1 MAEEAER
8 FTALY
13 DACRQH
19 VWAYAVSRAGRQ
31 VADEVVSETFVIAW
45 RRFADIPEPPLPW
58 LLGVARNALRDSA
71 RAQARREAL
80 TAEVQGW
87 NESPEEDFADEVA
100 DRNLILRAL
109 ASLGEGDREA
119 LVLTAWHGLHAHEAA
134 KVVGCSATTMR
145 VRLHRARKRLA
156 QALDLD
162 RQAPPVAT
170 FVPVAVKAV
179 GEEA

>member
-1 MAEEAER
+1 M
-8 FTALY
+8 
-13 DACRQH
+13 
-19 VWAYAVSRAGRQ
+19 
-31 VADEVVSETFVIAW
+31 
-45 RRFADIPEPPLPW
+45 
-58 LLGVARNALRDSA
+58 
-71 RAQARREAL
+71 
-80 TAEVQGW
+80 
-87 NESPEEDFADEVA
+87 A

-109 ASLGEGDREA
+109 ASLGEDDREA

-156 QALDLD
+156 QALDLN
-162 RQAPPVAT
+162 RQAPPVTT

>member
-31 VADEVVSETFVIAW
+31 GADEVVSETFVIAW

-58 LLGVARNALRDSA
+58 LLGVARNVLRDSA

-80 TAEVQGW
+80 TAELQGG
-87 NESPEEDFADEVA
+87 ERVA
-100 DRNLILRAL
+100 R
-109 ASLGEGDREA
+109 G
-119 LVLTAWHGLHAHEAA
+119 GLC
-134 KVVGCSATTMR
+134 G
-145 VRLHRARKRLA
+145 
-156 QALDLD
+156 
-162 RQAPPVAT
+162 
-170 FVPVAVKAV
+170 
-179 GEEA
+179 

>member
-31 VADEVVSETFVIAW
+31 VADEAVSETFVIAW

-58 LLGVARNALRDSA
+58 LLGVARNVLRDSA
-71 RAQARREAL
+71 RAQARRESLA
-80 TAEVQGW
+80 AELQDW
-87 NESPEEDFADEVA
+87 AEPPKPDLADEVA
-100 DRNLILRAL
+100 DRNLALCAL
-109 ASLGEGDREA
+109 ASLGEDDREA
-119 LVLTAWHGLHAHEAA
+119 LVLTAWHGLRAHEAA

-156 QALDLD
+156 QALDIP
-162 RQAPPVAT
+162 RQVPPAAAR
-170 FVPVAVKAV
+170 VPIAVTAI